1 MDYQFQWRAVL
12 ADLPELLGGAVVVM
26 GLSRSY
32 LVTFAVMLAWGVG
45 GGITMT
51 LQRGLLQRHTPD
63 ELMGRVMGLA
73 SLAMIGSFPLA
84 AGVASV
90 RTSAIGAG
98 GALLATGIGAVAVAL
113 PPSTS
118 RSLTS

>member
-1 MDYQFQWRAVL
+1 
-12 ADLPELLGGAVVVM
+12 VVM
-26 GLSRSY
+26 GLSSSY
-32 LVTFAVMLAWGVG
+32 GLTFAVMALWGVG

-84 AGVASV
+84 AAVAAGL
-90 RTSAIGAG
+90 TSALDAAD
-98 GALLATGIGAVAVAL
+98 ALFVTGVGAVVVAVLLGSRRAL
-113 PPSTS
+113 
-118 RSLTS
+118 RDA